1 MGDERK
7 SGSGKVDIKTL
18 ALVFTSLAAI
28 ASPFVSMAVAQEKI
42 RNQEETNKSQW
53 VAINSAAD
61 LAKKNDAIMPI
72 IQQDIRELKGDIK
85 EILRA
90 VKA

>member
-1 MGDERK
+1 MSDQRNGNGRI
-7 SGSGKVDIKTL
+7 DIKTV
-18 ALVFTSLAAI
+18 ALVLTSIAAI

-42 RNQEETNKSQW
+42 RVQEEVNKSQW
-53 VAINSAAD
+53 TAITGAAD

-72 IQQDIRELKGDIK
+72 IQSDIRELKGDIK

-90 VKA
+90 VKT